1 MEFSLKPLCWYNSSY
16 SFCYTYFLHTTLGNN
31 GKNNSQKRLRDQDFA
46 LFLKEFWAHCVSLY
60 LYLGRK
66 LCKKNRN
73 QGNVAFWHLVKVSA
87 GIPSSMTHNICQKS
101 LWDTRLENCLIW
113 LKMSNETA
121 AWLLLG
127 KKK

>member
-16 SFCYTYFLHTTLGNN
+16 SFCYTYFVHTALGNN
-31 GKNNSQKRLRDQDFA
+31 GKNNSQKRLWDQDFI
-46 LFLKEFWAHCVSLY
+46 LFKKNFGHTVCHYTYIWEGNCA
-60 LYLGRK
+60 
-66 LCKKNRN
+66 KNRN

-121 AWLLLG
+121 ALAAFKE
-127 KKK
+127 KK